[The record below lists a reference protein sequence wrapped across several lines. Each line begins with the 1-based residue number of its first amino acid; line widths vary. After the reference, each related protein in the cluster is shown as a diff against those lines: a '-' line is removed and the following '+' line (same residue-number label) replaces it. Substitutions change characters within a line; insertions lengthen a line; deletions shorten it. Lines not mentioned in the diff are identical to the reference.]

1 MNEIRN
7 NPLRTRQDVIRGAIR
22 MIDPLVACLTPGK
35 ARMIVGDGS
44 AHYSEDVA
52 GMEGFSRVLWALVPL
67 MMGKCPEAE
76 PYWQNWREG
85 MINGTDPAHPEYWG
99 EIHDADQR
107 MVEMAVIGMGLCFLP
122 ERFRGE
128 LSPVQQ
134 ENLYRWLNQ
143 INRYDMPKNNWRF
156 FRILVNTGFRK
167 AGWPVDDHRL
177 KEDLDMMEG
186 HYVGDGWYF
195 DYETKRD
202 YYTLWGFHYYS
213 LVYAAAMQE
222 EDPERCARF
231 IERAKLIAPR
241 FACWFDREGRALPYG
256 RSLTYR
262 FAQGSFWSAMAFA
275 GVTTPELGFSEMK
288 HLWLQNLRSW
298 VRMPIFDR
306 GGALTVGYGY
316 PNLCMA
322 EGYNAPG
329 SPYWGMKTFAAL
341 ALPEEHPFWQA
352 EEKRSLPP
360 RQFLDEWVRQLITRD
375 EENRQVISYTAGNH
389 GWEHMHENE
398 KYEKFAY
405 STHFTFSVAKEATT
419 LAKGGYDSMLAV
431 KRQGRDLWHGRSGC
445 ESFAMK
451 EDRVECVWSPME
463 GVRIQTTLIPMENWH
478 LRRHVIHT
486 EMDIEA
492 AEGAFAVRRDW
503 PGERPCDRISSEREE
518 DGKHA
523 AVWGDCGSS
532 AIYAIQGYD
541 RGSVI
546 SMEPNTNLQY
556 PRTDLP
562 MLLAALPAGNHELIC
577 AVYADTKK
585 RKPEGPPENFAE
597 QIPSSDGRSRPM

>member
-1 MNEIRN
+1 MNEIRK
-7 NPLRTRQDVIRGAIR
+7 NPLMTRQDVVRGAIQ
-22 MIDPLVACLTPGK
+22 MIEPLVSCLTPGK
-35 ARMIVGDGS
+35 SRMIVGDGS

-52 GMEGFSRVLWALVPL
+52 GMEGFSRVLWALVPM

-76 PYWQNWREG
+76 PYWQIWREG
-85 MINGTDPAHPEYWG
+85 LIHGTDPTHPEYWG
-99 EIHDADQR
+99 EIHNADQR

-122 ERFRGE
+122 DRFRGE
-128 LSPVQQ
+128 LSPAQQ
-134 ENLYRWLNQ
+134 QNLYGWLNQ
-143 INRYDMPKNNWRF
+143 INLYDMPKNNWRF
-156 FRILVNTGFRK
+156 FRILVNIGFRK
-167 AGWPVDDHRL
+167 AGWPVNDQRL

-213 LVYAAAMQE
+213 LVYAAAMKD

-231 IERAKLIAPR
+231 IERAQLIAPR

-275 GVTTPELGFSEMK
+275 GVTTPEMGWGEIR

-341 ALPEEHPFWQA
+341 ALPEDHPFWQA
-352 EEKRSLPP
+352 EEKAYMPP
-360 RQFLDEWVRQLITRD
+360 EQFLDEQVRQLLTRD
-375 EENRQVISYTAGNH
+375 DENRQVISYTAGNH
-389 GWEHMHENE
+389 GWEHMHEDE

-419 LAKGGYDSMLAV
+419 LGKGGYDSMLAV
-431 KRQGRDLWHGRSGC
+431 KRQGRDLWRGRSGC
-445 ESFAMK
+445 ESFEMK

-463 GVRIQTTLIPMENWH
+463 GVRIQTTLIPKGNWH
-478 LRRHVIHT
+478 VRRHFIHT
-486 EMDIEA
+486 EIDIEV

-523 AVWGDCGSS
+523 AVWGDYGTSV
-532 AIYAIQGYD
+532 IYALRGYD
-541 RGSVI
+541 RGSVVW
-546 SMEPNTNLQY
+546 MEPNTNLQY

-562 MLLAALPAGNHELIC
+562 MLLATLPAGDHELIC
-577 AVYADTKK
+577 AVYADTEK
-585 RKPEGPPENFAE
+585 RKPESAPKMPVF
-597 QIPSSDGRSRPM
+597 

>member
-1 MNEIRN
+1 MNAIQQ
-7 NPLRTRQDVIRGAIR
+7 NPLKTRQDLVRGAIQ
-22 MIDPLVACLTPGK
+22 MIEPLVSCLTPGK
-35 ARMIVGDGS
+35 ARMIAGEGS

-67 MMGKCPEAE
+67 MIGSCPEAE
-76 PYWQNWREG
+76 PYWELWREG
-85 MINGTDPAHPEYWG
+85 LINGTDPAHPEYWG

-122 ERFRGE
+122 DRFWGE
-128 LSPVQQ
+128 LNPGQR
-134 ENLYRWLNQ
+134 ENLYAWLNQ
-143 INRYDMPKNNWRF
+143 INLHDMPKNNWRF

-167 AGWPVDDHRL
+167 AGCPVDDARL

-186 HYVGDGWYF
+186 HYAGDGWYF
-195 DYETKRD
+195 DSETKRD

-213 LVYAAAMQE
+213 LVYAAAMKQ

-231 IERAKLIAPR
+231 EERAKMIAPR

-275 GVTTPELGFSEMK
+275 GMTTPELGWGEIR

-352 EEKRSLPP
+352 EEKDYMPP
-360 RQFLDEWVRQLITRD
+360 RRFTDVQVRQLLTRD
-375 EENRQVISYTAGNH
+375 AENRQVLSYTAGNH
-389 GWEHMHENE
+389 GWEHMHEDE
-398 KYEKFAY
+398 KYEKFVY
-405 STHFTFSVAKEATT
+405 STHFTFSVSKESGT
-419 LAKGGYDSMLAV
+419 LEKGGYDSMLAV
-431 KRQGRDLWHGRSGC
+431 KRRGRDLWHGRSGC
-445 ESFAMK
+445 ETFELK
-451 EDRVECVWSPME
+451 EDRVICTWSPME
-463 GVRIQTTLIPMENWH
+463 GVKIETTLIPMDKWH
-478 LRRHVIHT
+478 IRRHMIHT
-486 EMDIEA
+486 EMPIDL

-503 PGERPCDRISSEREE
+503 AGERPSDRIASQTEE
-518 DGKHA
+518 DTEHS
-523 AVWGDCGSS
+523 AVWGDYGSS
-532 AIYAIQGYD
+532 AIFALCGYE
-541 RGSVI
+541 RGTVI
-546 SMEPNTNLQY
+546 RMEPNTNLQY
-556 PRTDLP
+556 PRTNLP
-562 MLLAALPAGNHELIC
+562 MLRACLPAGDHELIC
-577 AVYADTKK
+577 AVYGDPEN
-585 RKPEGPPENFAE
+585 RKPDGAPEG
-597 QIPSSDGRSRPM
+597 IRKL